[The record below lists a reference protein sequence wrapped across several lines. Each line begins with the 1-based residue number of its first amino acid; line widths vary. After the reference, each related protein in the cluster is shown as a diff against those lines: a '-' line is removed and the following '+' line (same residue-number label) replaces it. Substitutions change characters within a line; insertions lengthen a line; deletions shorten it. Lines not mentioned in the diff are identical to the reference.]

1 MVLYI
6 LLFLCLFAGFLLGI
20 LACTATYISPNFKMA
35 EIFNALTESIRENLC
50 STHLKIVL
58 LPALGEFMFY
68 AATQEEGEDKRIVNW
83 DPPGKV

>member
-1 MVLYI
+1 M
-6 LLFLCLFAGFLLGI
+6 GI